1 MDNKKKVAYRR
12 ETDSQASTLCL
23 SPPRRCGDVVTIDTS
38 RAETAQVAPHYGL
51 GRCGLWD

>member
-1 MDNKKKVAYRR
+1 TRNRFPGQH
-12 ETDSQASTLCL
+12 SLPF
-23 SPPRRCGDVVTIDTS
+23 PPSRCGDVVTIDAS